1 MCYGVRRLVHLIA
14 VLVAVTFATF
24 ALLNLLPGDLSLAVL
39 GNDVTPEGVARVRA
53 EFRLDDPLLWRYLR
67 WLGQIAHGDFG
78 RSYITG
84 EPVISALART
94 IPVSLELMALSLAL
108 SLSLAVPAGLF
119 AAYRAGKPIDRVLT
133 AASSLLLSTPIFMLG
148 LMLMYLFALT
158 LKWLPAVGYVPLLQG
173 IVGNLRSFALPTL
186 TLALVEWPGFM
197 RILRSDAI
205 AVLQQDYVLMAKAKG
220 LRDGRILF
228 RHVLKPSSFT
238 LITVA
243 GLTVAGLIAGALVV
257 ENIFAL
263 PGVGRLLVGAITNRD
278 FMMVQG
284 AVTVIAVGF
293 VLVNFTVDMLY
304 SFLDP
309 RVSR

>member
-1 MCYGVRRLVHLIA
+1 MRYGVRRLVHLVA
-14 VLVAVTFATF
+14 VLFAVTFVTF

-53 EFRLDDPLLWRYLR
+53 EFRLDDPLSLRYLR
-67 WLGQIAHGDFG
+67 WLGQVAHGDFG
-78 RSYITG
+78 RSYVTG
-84 EPVISALART
+84 EPVMAALVRT
-94 IPVSLELMALSLAL
+94 VPVSLELIALSLAL

-119 AAYRAGKPIDRVLT
+119 AAYRAGKPIDRALT
-133 AASSLLLSTPIFMLG
+133 ALSSLLLSAPSFMLG

-158 LKWLPAVGYVPLLQG
+158 LKWLPAVGYVPLSQG
-173 IVGNLRSFALPTL
+173 LVGNLRSFTLPTL
-186 TLALVEWPGFM
+186 TLALVEWPAFM

-205 AVLQQDYVLMAKAKG
+205 ATLRQDYVLMAKAKG
-220 LRDGRILF
+220 LRDSRILF

-243 GLTVAGLIAGALVV
+243 GLTIAGLIAGALVV

-284 AVTVIAVGF
+284 AVTVIAIAF
-293 VLVNFTVDMLY
+293 VLVNFAVDMLY
-304 SFLDP
+304 VFLDP
-309 RVSR
+309 RVAR

>member
-1 MCYGVRRLVHLIA
+1 MAALVRTV
-14 VLVAVTFATF
+14 
-24 ALLNLLPGDLSLAVL
+24 
-39 GNDVTPEGVARVRA
+39 
-53 EFRLDDPLLWRYLR
+53 
-67 WLGQIAHGDFG
+67 
-78 RSYITG
+78 
-84 EPVISALART
+84 
-94 IPVSLELMALSLAL
+94 PVSLELMALSLAL

-119 AAYRAGKPIDRVLT
+119 AAYRAGKPIDRALM
-133 AASSLLLSTPIFMLG
+133 AASSLLLSTPSFMLG

-158 LKWLPAVGYVPLLQG
+158 LKWLPAVGYVPLSQG
-173 IVGNLRSFALPTL
+173 VVGNLRSFALPTL

-220 LRDGRILF
+220 LRDGHILF

-243 GLTVAGLIAGALVV
+243 GLTVAVLIAGALVV